1 MSGKDWAWQNN
12 NMADASELFELESF
26 AIKKVEIFAEFA
38 PDTD

>member
-26 AIKKVEIFAEFA
+26 AIKKVEIFAKFA
-38 PDTD
+38 TDTD